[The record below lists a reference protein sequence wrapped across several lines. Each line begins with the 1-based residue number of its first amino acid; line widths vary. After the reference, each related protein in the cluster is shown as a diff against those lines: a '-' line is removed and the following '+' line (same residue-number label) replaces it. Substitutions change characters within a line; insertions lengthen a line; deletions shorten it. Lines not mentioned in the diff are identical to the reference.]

1 MMTLHEVPVLVR
13 HHHLD
18 LQGKT
23 SSMKPNRFIFLRIF
37 LPVVALLATHNVLCY
52 GAPDGQQ
59 MPLEGGSTPTSAS
72 IGFNARPEVTFRI
85 AGVKP

>member
-1 MMTLHEVPVLVR
+1 
-13 HHHLD
+13 
-18 LQGKT
+18 
-23 SSMKPNRFIFLRIF
+23 MKPNRTILLRIF
-37 LPVVALLATHNVLCY
+37 LPVVALLTTHNVLGY
-52 GAPDGQQ
+52 GTPDGQQ